1 MNFTPTNNYIL
12 NERVNRFWKRLQIL
26 GTFAGTFAGE
36 NIQNQQ
42 KINHPFLYI
51 CLHNNLKT
59 YYTMNKS
66 RITLLGPYII
76 LTFCFFIVGFMA
88 TVNDQS
94 LGPLRTVLLEHAGR
108 FKNTYAELISCCFFT
123 GFTISALMSS
133 KWINRYGYK
142 TPLMRGLVLMVVALL
157 TSTLSS
163 WVAEN
168 YGHIVVHISDG
179 QIPIGFFIFIL
190 GSLLTGAA
198 AAMMQTVILPYVA
211 AYEIPNTSVVQR
223 VNITSAANSV
233 GTSIAPFFVTL
244 VIFRGVKF
252 EDANPGSIMLPY
264 ICIAICVALT
274 RVIIGRLSLPD
285 IKDTRI
291 DENDAN
297 RRNIWSFRH
306 LVLGLVAI
314 FCYVGAEMSVGI
326 NVNLHAMDLLKH
338 GDTLSFL
345 GKDHLVVGGLNLGIP
360 ALLATIYWSCMMI
373 GRILSGIFLKNV
385 CPKIQLYVATTLA
398 ITLTMITVITNN
410 LWVLV
415 FVGLCHSLM
424 WSSIFTLAITGLK
437 KYTSRASGIFMLGC
451 FGGAVFPMLQGI
463 LADTL
468 RSWQYTW
475 LIVIACEL
483 VILSYALIGSRIR
496 EKDRVEA

>member
-1 MNFTPTNNYIL
+1 MENSRL
-12 NERVNRFWKRLQIL
+12 N
-26 GTFAGTFAGE
+26 T
-36 NIQNQQ
+36 
-42 KINHPFLYI
+42 
-51 CLHNNLKT
+51 
-59 YYTMNKS
+59 
-66 RITLLGPYII
+66 LGPYII

-123 GFTISALMSS
+123 GFTISALISS

-142 TPLMRGLVLMVVALL
+142 TPLLRGLLLMVVALL
-157 TSTLSS
+157 TSSLSS

-168 YGHIVVHISDG
+168 YSHITLTIADG
-179 QIPIGFFIFIL
+179 QIPCGFFIFIL

-244 VIFRGVKF
+244 VIFRGVRF
-252 EDANPGSIMLPY
+252 EDASPGSIMLPY
-264 ICIAICVALT
+264 ICIALCVATT
-274 RVIIGRLSLPD
+274 RIIIGRLSLPD
-285 IKDTRI
+285 IQDTRI

-297 RRNIWSFRH
+297 RRSIWSFRH

-345 GKDHLVVGGLNLGIP
+345 GKNQLMVGGLNLGIP
-360 ALLATIYWSCMMI
+360 AFLATIYWSCMMI

-385 CPKIQLYVATTLA
+385 SPKIQLTVATTLA
-398 ITLTMITVITNN
+398 ITLTTITIITDN

-424 WSSIFTLAITGLK
+424 WSSIFTLAINRLK
-437 KYTSRASGIFMLGC
+437 RYTSRASGIFMLGC

-468 RSWQYTW
+468 GSWRYTW
-475 LIVIACEL
+475 LIIIACEL
-483 VILSYALIGSRIR
+483 VILSYALIGSKIR
-496 EKDRVEA
+496 EKDMVGIEK